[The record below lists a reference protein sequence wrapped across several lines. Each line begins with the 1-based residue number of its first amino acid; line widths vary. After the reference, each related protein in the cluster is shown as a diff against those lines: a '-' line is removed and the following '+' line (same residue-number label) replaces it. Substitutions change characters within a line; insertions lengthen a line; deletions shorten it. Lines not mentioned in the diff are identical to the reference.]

1 MVYLERPVW
10 LLLILLVP
18 LFLILHRTGV
28 LRRPAFSVTLGDWGA
43 APLVWQSPFM
53 RFARAAST
61 ACIFVVFV
69 LAVVALSGPVHLR
82 HEAVYSGTG
91 NTVVFVLDVSP
102 SMAATDMDLS
112 TRLDVGREYIRTFA
126 EGRTGTAFSLVALG
140 SSAALVVPPTADH
153 RVFFDRLD
161 ALTIGEFG
169 DGTAIG
175 LALAVAAAHSV
186 PEDGIPVTVILLTDG
201 ENNAGAVHPETAA
214 SLLADQ
220 DISFYVIGI
229 GSRGDV
235 PVEYVDPDSGIRYSG
250 ILESDYN
257 EQSLAAISAAGN
269 GTFMSVYDR
278 QALQNVFNSIE
289 QSVPVIPSEW
299 TRTVE
304 KPLHGVLFRYIV
316 LLAAFAWICRRVFM
330 GAIV

>member
-1 MVYLERPVW
+1 MVYLERPFC
-10 LLLILLVP
+10 LFFFLLVP
-18 LFLILHRTGV
+18 LYLILRRTGV
-28 LRRPAFSVTLGDWGA
+28 LRRPAFSVTLGDWGGT
-43 APLVWQSPFM
+43 PLVWLSPVM
-53 RFARAAST
+53 RFVRMTSA
-61 ACIFVVFV
+61 ACIFSVFA
-69 LAVVALSGPVHLR
+69 LAVVTLSGPVHLR
-82 HEAVYSGTG
+82 HEAVFSGTG

-102 SMAATDMDLS
+102 SMAATDMDSS
-112 TRLDVGREYIRTFA
+112 TRLDIGREYIRSFA

-161 ALTIGEFG
+161 ALSIGEFG

-175 LALAVAAAHSV
+175 LALAVAAAHTV

-214 SLLADQ
+214 ALLADR

-257 EQSLAAISAAGN
+257 EQSLASISAAGN
-269 GTFMSVYDR
+269 GTFMSVFNR
-278 QALQNVFNSIE
+278 AALQEVFNSIE
-289 QSVPVIPSEW
+289 KSVPVIPSEW
-299 TRTVE
+299 TRAVE

-316 LLAAFAWICRRVFM
+316 LLAAFAWICRRLFM